1 MEIFKNGVKAWER
14 GAALKSGGFIMGLLN
29 SAYLRSR
36 ARLAINKKQN
46 YFSLPDYQ
54 LAENLILV
62 FSFYE
67 RTKKR

>member
-1 MEIFKNGVKAWER
+1 MEIFKNGVKEWER
-14 GAALKSGGFIMGLLN
+14 RAALKRGGFIMGLLN
-29 SAYLRSR
+29 SAYLKSS

-67 RTKKR
+67 RTKKG